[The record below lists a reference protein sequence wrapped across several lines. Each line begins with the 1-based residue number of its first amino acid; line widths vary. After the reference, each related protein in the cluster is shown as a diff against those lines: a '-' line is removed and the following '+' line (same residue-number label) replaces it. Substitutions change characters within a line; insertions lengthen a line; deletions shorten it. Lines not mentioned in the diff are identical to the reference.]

1 MKMNVTVDC
10 TPEEARAFLGL
21 PNVAPMQEAIVTEV
35 KERLLDAMRAMEPE
49 MLMKA
54 WLPAQVQG
62 MEQWQKL
69 FWSQFGNSAT
79 KAKE

>member
-21 PNVAPMQEAIVTEV
+21 PDVAPMQEAIVNEV
-35 KERLLDAMRAMEPE
+35 KDRLLDAMHKMEPE
-49 MLMKA
+49 ALMKA
-54 WLPAQVQG
+54 WIPSQVQG

-69 FWSQFGNSAT
+69 FWSQF
-79 KAKE
+79 AKSQSKS